1 MVHDD
6 IAMLLY
12 QSGFGNE
19 HLALDTKCKAVQC
32 ILFNQVFK
40 SRHDQIEDL
49 MAGLNSLGILDL
61 LRTNESCT
69 ALVFPLQSEVQN
81 SESDVLGL
89 LDYEDD
95 LSVQEEQAKLWFEE
109 YIKLLARGNLN
120 DFALLL
126 ILFKKLTLLISV
138 KNSEDWWLEI
148 AAPCTPHSLTD
159 KCISLFSSPPTQYL
173 PSPLFHSPG
182 K

>member
-1 MVHDD
+1 MVPDD

-19 HLALDTKCKAVQC
+19 HLTLDTKCKAVQY

-40 SRHDQIEDL
+40 SRRDQIEAL
-49 MAGLNSLGILDL
+49 MAGLNSLCILEL
-61 LRTNESCT
+61 LRTNESCR

-89 LDYEDD
+89 LDYEHD
-95 LSVQEEQAKLWFEE
+95 LSAQEEQVKLWFEE

-120 DFALLL
+120 DFALLF
-126 ILFKKLTLLISV
+126 ILFTKLNFIGLCLKQWGLVVRNCSSLYTTLS
-138 KNSEDWWLEI
+138 DW
-148 AAPCTPHSLTD
+148 
-159 KCISLFSSPPTQYL
+159 
-173 PSPLFHSPG
+173 
-182 K
+182 

>member
-1 MVHDD
+1 MVRDD

-19 HLALDTKCKAVQC
+19 HLTLDTKCKAVQC

-40 SRHDQIEDL
+40 SRRDQIEDL

-61 LRTNESCT
+61 LRTNESCR

-89 LDYEDD
+89 IMKMTCQRRKSK
-95 LSVQEEQAKLWFEE
+95 LSSGLRNISSYSQEV
-109 YIKLLARGNLN
+109 
-120 DFALLL
+120 
-126 ILFKKLTLLISV
+126 T
-138 KNSEDWWLEI
+138 
-148 AAPCTPHSLTD
+148 
-159 KCISLFSSPPTQYL
+159 
-173 PSPLFHSPG
+173 
-182 K
+182 